1 METPDN
7 KPNDKSKRKTVGR
20 KASNKFVNTT
30 RKAKIIGTEQY
41 ISARTGEILDCQVM
55 EVEERDCNFLKF
67 WIGHVLSAIDELSNS
82 KMKIV
87 FYIFKNMDRSN
98 NTLLRT
104 IDEIVNET
112 GISNRTIIETLKVLE
127 EHNIIRRKTG
137 VVFVN
142 PNVLFR
148 GGTNKR
154 RAILITYNEIERPQF
169 EQPNQEQS
177 NTLDST
183 HVQ

>member
-1 METPDN
+1 METPNSKSNN
-7 KPNDKSKRKTVGR
+7 KNKSKVGKKTS
-20 KASNKFVNTT
+20 SNFVNTT
-30 RKAKIIGTEQY
+30 RKTKIVGTEQY
-41 ISARTGEILDCQVM
+41 ISAKTGEILECQVM
-55 EVEERDCNFLKF
+55 EVEEKDCNFLKF

-82 KMKIV
+82 KMKVV

-104 IDEIVNET
+104 IDEMVNET
-112 GISNRTIIETLKVLE
+112 GISNKTVIETLKVLE

-137 VVFVN
+137 IVFVN

-154 RAILITYNEIERPQF
+154 RAILITYNEIERSQF
-169 EQPNQEQS
+169 EQPAQEQTS
-177 NTLDST
+177 TLDST
-183 HVQ
+183 HIQ